1 MRCYSHTWIYPKM
14 KINPL
19 NLILNGTYLTDF
31 LKSKAD
37 KSRQPIR
44 IKIDIS
50 KTLKELKV
58 NISQLH

>member
-1 MRCYSHTWIYPKM
+1 M

-31 LKSKAD
+31 VKSKAN

-58 NISQLH
+58 NIYQLH